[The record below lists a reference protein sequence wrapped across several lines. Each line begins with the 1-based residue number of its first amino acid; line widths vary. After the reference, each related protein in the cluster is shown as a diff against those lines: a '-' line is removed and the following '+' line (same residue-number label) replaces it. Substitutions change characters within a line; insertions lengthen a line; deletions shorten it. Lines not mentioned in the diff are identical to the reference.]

1 MSDEDN
7 KMRLETAMF
16 TAAMTLA
23 PSAAFAATPV
33 NLYTNADFMMINGGI
48 ITVCLVGFF
57 VTLCA
62 SGWLMLADRRSLEA
76 PRYETYR
83 HILHVAA
90 ALKFA
95 TAFTIATIPS
105 PNVWFADT
113 NLVLVGLATLALT
126 AIVARFAPR
135 RRPASDALKNTT
147 TLVFLW
153 SAVCFAYGLGAVS
166 HTEQLQR
173 SSAHS
178 PRCAY

>member
-1 MSDEDN
+1 M
-7 KMRLETAMF
+7 KLKTALF
-16 TAAMTLA
+16 TTAMTLT
-23 PSAAFAATPV
+23 PGAAFAAAPV
-33 NLYTNADFMMINGGI
+33 NLYANADFMMINGGI

-95 TAFTIATIPS
+95 TAFTVATIPS
-105 PNVWFADT
+105 PNAWIGDT

-135 RRPASDALKNTT
+135 RRPASDSLKNTT

-153 SAVCFAYGLGAVS
+153 SAVCFAYGLGAIS
-166 HTEQLQR
+166 HTEQLQT